1 MSTIHCPQSLNHVQA
16 GNSNKA
22 DNTAANFSLCGRWNR
37 AFRLHSLRSGKIE
50 VLDFHHQGSAANGDS
65 DVIMWYRA
73 CVRGGVTLKGDW
85 SIPPQVLLKIS
96 NAHETEWTGRY
107 CLVVEGNGICWSRW
121 YCGWWATTTEI
132 HSQPTRWRKSSGKWD
147 SNRIIIILYIH
158 LESGAEIYESTFKN
172 WDSVSVSSPP
182 TIISPYNE
190 ISSRPSAVDVAAL

>member
-1 MSTIHCPQSLNHVQA
+1 MHRESPSSSSAAFLLCGPHQLFMTITSRRTFTFMSTIHCPQSLNHVQA

-96 NAHETEWTGRY
+96 NAHETE
-107 CLVVEGNGICWSRW
+107 
-121 YCGWWATTTEI
+121 
-132 HSQPTRWRKSSGKWD
+132 
-147 SNRIIIILYIH
+147 
-158 LESGAEIYESTFKN
+158 
-172 WDSVSVSSPP
+172 
-182 TIISPYNE
+182 
-190 ISSRPSAVDVAAL
+190 